1 MRVIIPREIH
11 DEIMY
16 YVDKSPIE
24 ISGLGRVKKH
34 DNGDMEVVKVYLLE
48 QENTGASTDI
58 DAEAVAKL
66 MFETR
71 KDQGDLNFWWHSHVD
86 MGVFWSGTDMATIQ
100 EFGKNGYLLST
111 VFNKK
116 RQMRSSY
123 FQGGTDFLPQL
134 FMDELE
140 TVISN
145 SLPKKLT
152 NKWDKE
158 YKSKAKQ
165 KTIRTFPSKGGYYKG
180 YGYGGYTSPFWDE
193 EPAPR
198 KYIRKPKKAKTYL
211 TDDTADIYANSL
223 DMVLSPPEQDDWAI
237 LLAALRGEDFVNV
250 KDEDVWKFYEL
261 WDGDYNQAQLH
272 VITQQAMNE
281 MENDEDFIDTE
292 LTNKR
297 AK

>member
-1 MRVIIPREIH
+1 MKVIIPRHIH
-11 DEIMY
+11 DEIMF

-34 DNGDMEVVKVYLLE
+34 PNGDMEVVKVYLLE

-66 MFETR
+66 MFESR
-71 KDQGDLNFWWHSHVD
+71 KDKGDLNFWWHSHVN

-134 FMDELE
+134 FIDELE
-140 TVISN
+140 TTIS
-145 SLPKKLT
+145 SQLPKKVT
-152 NKWDKE
+152 NKWEKE
-158 YKSKAKQ
+158 YSAKAKPKPMPKTKHFPSYYSSNRGLKGYDYYSDLGFDSPWQLKSK
-165 KTIRTFPSKGGYYKG
+165 
-180 YGYGGYTSPFWDE
+180 
-193 EPAPR
+193 
-198 KYIRKPKKAKTYL
+198 PKKTYL
-211 TDDTADIYANSL
+211 TGNTPDIYTNSL
-223 DMVLSPPEQDDWAI
+223 ELTLTPVEQENWAY
-237 LLAALRGEDFVNV
+237 LLGALRGEDPVNLR
-250 KDEDVWKFYEL
+250 DEDIWKFYEL
-261 WDGDYNQAQLH
+261 WDGDYDQAQLH
-272 VITQQAMNE
+272 VITQAAMNE
-281 MENDEDFIDTE
+281 MEEDDDFQDTE

-297 AK
+297 VK